1 MSLPQ
6 REWKCSEKRFP
17 TSKNGDSAR
26 ASSCPR
32 HPSRVGIGRLIVR
45 IADLTDSTDLT
56 DEIVDHLPALDS
68 GFP

>member
-1 MSLPQ
+1 MRRDVGL
-6 REWKCSEKRFP
+6 
-17 TSKNGDSAR
+17 TTG

-32 HPSRVGIGRLIVR
+32 HPPRVGVGLAQPVRLIVR